1 MSRAAEAR
9 RTLAE
14 AEQTL
19 DDVRERARSGKAT
32 AQALADAAHAVDVAR
47 LRVEGAQAED
57 RQAEVDSDH
66 RTAVEVA
73 SRWDAVLCD
82 LTEQHLSAI
91 EDGEDAAA
99 RIILS
104 GEALNAAL
112 AEVDLDLRAIKHL
125 PAGVARHLDRN
136 GLLTGIE
143 VAGKVWPVNRERT
156 AQALIEPL
164 AKARHLLDR
173 GGAAWRRLT
182 VLWHLSGERETR
194 TGVRYPSDG
203 LRDAMERAA

>member
-19 DDVRERARSGKAT
+19 DDVRERARSGNAT
-32 AQALADAAHAVDVAR
+32 AQALADAAHAVEVAR

-57 RQAEVDSDH
+57 RQAEVDSQQQQ
-66 RTAVEVA
+66 AIEVA
-73 SRWDAVLCD
+73 ARWDAVLTD
-82 LTEQHLSAI
+82 LTEQHLAAI
-91 EDGEDAAA
+91 ADGEDAAA

-104 GEALNAAL
+104 GEAINAAL
-112 AEVDLDLRAIKHL
+112 AEAERDLRPIKHL

-136 GLLTGIE
+136 GLLTAIE
-143 VAGKVWPVNRERT
+143 VAGKVWPIDRDRT
-156 AQALIEPL
+156 AHALIEPM
-164 AKARHLLDR
+164 ARVRHLLDR
-173 GGAAWRRLT
+173 GGPAWRRLT
-182 VLWHLSGERETR
+182 GLWHLSGERETR
-194 TGVRYPSDG
+194 TGVRYPSDS